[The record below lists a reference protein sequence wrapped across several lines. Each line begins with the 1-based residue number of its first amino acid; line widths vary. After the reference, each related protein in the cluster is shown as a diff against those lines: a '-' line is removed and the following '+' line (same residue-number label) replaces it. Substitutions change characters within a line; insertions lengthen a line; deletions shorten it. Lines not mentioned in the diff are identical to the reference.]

1 MNNKIQ
7 PNKSKLKNF
16 NLLIAGGKTGGHLFP
31 GIAVAQALKTA
42 NPTAKI
48 LFVGTDAPFEIST
61 LKRYGFNHKSI
72 MAKPIKG
79 GSLVGKLYAISL
91 ILVSLIQSLIILARF
106 KPDFVLGVGG
116 FSSFAVVLAA
126 WILRIPRAIQEQN
139 SIPGITNRMLT
150 RFVDTIFTAF
160 ETTRGMD
167 HNPKTRYVGNP
178 IRQTSPITPMDP
190 SQEQGQTSSKKSKPE
205 ATAKITTET
214 ASKPGDFT
222 ILVTG
227 GSQGAANINHAFI
240 EAVRLMDDP
249 GQIHIIH
256 QTGVEDEAK
265 IRKAYDTLSLNVRVQ
280 AFFHDM
286 PSLQDSASLVITRA
300 GAGTI
305 SELCIKGLPAILVP
319 FPHAADDHQT
329 GNAKILADK
338 GAAILIADQK
348 LTGPLL
354 KETIQSLMA
363 DTQKRKQM
371 KIAIKQ
377 LAMPN
382 ADTLIAT
389 AILNTK
395 DQGK

>member
-1 MNNKIQ
+1 
-7 PNKSKLKNF
+7 
-16 NLLIAGGKTGGHLFP
+16 
-31 GIAVAQALKTA
+31 
-42 NPTAKI
+42 
-48 LFVGTDAPFEIST
+48 
-61 LKRYGFNHKSI
+61 
-72 MAKPIKG
+72 
-79 GSLVGKLYAISL
+79 
-91 ILVSLIQSLIILARF
+91 LIILARF

-139 SIPGITNRMLT
+139 SIPGITNRMLA

-167 HNPKTRYVGNP
+167 QNPKTRYVGNP
-178 IRQTSPITPMDP
+178 IRQTSSINPKDP
-190 SQEQGQTSSKKSKPE
+190 SQESRS
-205 ATAKITTET
+205 ET
-214 ASKPGDFT
+214 AIKPGDFT

-227 GSQGAANINHAFI
+227 GSQGAASINNAFI
-240 EAVRLMDDP
+240 EAVRLMDDLS
-249 GQIHIIH
+249 QIHIIH
-256 QTGVEDEAK
+256 QTGLADEAK
-265 IRKAYDTLSLNVRVQ
+265 IRKAYGKLSLGATVQ

-300 GAGTI
+300 GASTI

-329 GNAKILADK
+329 FNAKILADK
-338 GAAILIADQK
+338 GAAILIADHK

-354 KETIQSLMA
+354 KETIQRLMA
-363 DTQKRKQM
+363 DTKKLKQM

-382 ADTLIAT
+382 ADTIIAT